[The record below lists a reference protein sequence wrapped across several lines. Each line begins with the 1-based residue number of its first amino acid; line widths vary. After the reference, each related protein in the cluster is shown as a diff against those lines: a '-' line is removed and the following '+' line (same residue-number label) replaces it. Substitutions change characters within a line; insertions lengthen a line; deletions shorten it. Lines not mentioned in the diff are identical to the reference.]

1 MPDPAKFLFETR
13 FEHGMRPPP
22 PPRSSFTAAEVEA
35 ARKAGE
41 QAGHAAG
48 RAKALAEV
56 EARAAAA
63 VDKLAAGMAMALS
76 EIAVRHEVQ
85 TRENLATAV
94 EVVRKLFPALA
105 QRHEIG
111 EIEALLADC
120 VARMPDEPRLVVRVP
135 ADIAEVVR
143 GRFDDAVA
151 RTGFAGRATLIAD
164 PALPAGAS
172 RIEWSDGSVAR
183 DTGALWTEI
192 DSILDRYTAASAS

>member
-13 FEHGMRPPP
+13 FEHGMRPSP
-22 PPRSSFTAAEVEA
+22 PPRNSFTAAELEA

-41 QAGHAAG
+41 QTGHAAG
-48 RAKALAEV
+48 RAKAMAEI

-63 VDKLAAGMAMALS
+63 VEKLVTGMAAALS
-76 EIAVRHEVQ
+76 DIAVRHETQ

-105 QRHEIG
+105 QRHEIA

-120 VARMPDEPRLVVRVP
+120 VARMPDEPRLALRVP
-135 ADIAEVVR
+135 ADIAEILR

-151 RTGFAGRATLIAD
+151 RSGFAGRATLISD
-164 PALPAGAS
+164 PALPGGAA

-183 DTGALWTEI
+183 DTGTLWTEI
-192 DSILDRYTAASAS
+192 DVILDRYAVASAN